1 MTWAEGFDL
10 LSKAGG
16 PVGVAVFVAFVL
28 LQLFS
33 ERVAKAL
40 GPILGA
46 IGRWWHGREER
57 AEEELQRLLRARR
70 VTEEQETDY
79 QLTDM
84 RRQLAYFAE
93 VMDALRDENKSL
105 RDEVRSVHALLDE
118 ARRAQAETHQAV
130 SQIRHT
136 LDTGERLAVLPPPP
150 PTVAG
155 RHRHN
160 TGEQP
165 TTRINRQEAQ

>member
-1 MTWAEGFDL
+1 MTWTEGYDL

-46 IGRWWHGREER
+46 VGRWWHGREER
-57 AEEELQRLLRARR
+57 SELELQRLLAARR
-70 VTEEQETDY
+70 ATDEQTAGY
-79 QLTDM
+79 QLDDM
-84 RRQLAYFAE
+84 KRQLRYFVDVVEGLRTENAE
-93 VMDALRDENKSL
+93 LHRQVRDM
-105 RDEVRSVHALLDE
+105 HQLLDE
-118 ARRAQAETHQAV
+118 ARRDVGETRREV
-130 SQIRHT
+130 GNIRHA
-136 LDTGERLAVLPPPP
+136 LDTGERLAVIPPPP

-155 RHRHN
+155 RHHSRPIDP
-160 TGEQP
+160 P
-165 TTRINRQEAQ
+165 TTRIDRQEA

>member
-1 MTWAEGFDL
+1 MTWTEGYDL
-10 LSKAGG
+10 LSNAGG
-16 PVGVAVFVAFVL
+16 PVGVALFVAFVL

-46 IGRWWHGREER
+46 VGRWWHGREER

-70 VTEEQETDY
+70 ATDEQQTNW
-79 QLTDM
+79 QLEDM
-84 RRQLAYFAE
+84 GRQIAYFVEVVERLRAE
-93 VMDALRDENKSL
+93 NAGL
-105 RDEVRSVHALLDE
+105 RDEVRGVHALLDE
-118 ARRAQAETHQAV
+118 ARREQAETTRTV
-130 SQIRHT
+130 RQIHHAI
-136 LDTGERLAVLPPPP
+136 DTGERLAVIPPPP

-160 TGEQP
+160 TAEHP
-165 TTRINRQEAQ
+165 ATTRINRQEQ